1 MKTLLSATV
10 LALIAFAYAQT
21 VRPKIDGP
29 LSLTEAIRL
38 AQRSNPTLMAA
49 RAQLSASAAEM
60 KSARA
65 GLAPQLSANSFAI
78 TGSYGSIVSSSPSV
92 MPPYWLNVPSRG
104 FLDQNLMLMLPLFTG
119 GRLQAVVSSASWQ
132 QRAAEG
138 ELAET
143 QADVALKVQDAYLN
157 GLVANQMVLV
167 QEAKVAAAQ
176 ELLRTTQAL
185 FASGKGIEASVQRV
199 QAELARAQRSLTSA
213 RNQELKA
220 LLDLD
225 AAIGA
230 DFASSITLTEE
241 LSALTISGTLDEYV
255 LKATKSRGR
264 LLAARA
270 RAEALGADV
279 RSAEAQRSPQ
289 LYGQAMGDLSSQ
301 RMGTGSTFGLTLSIP
316 IFDGG
321 RINAEVAAAKAN
333 RAKSQAELAD
343 IAIAVENEVR
353 QAWLDV
359 ETAKSNAA
367 SAEVSVKAA
376 QSAYDVVAM
385 RVSAG
390 KSILL
395 EQLDALQALT
405 EAKGDLAQAIYEQ
418 NLAIARLDRATGGAK

>member
-1 MKTLLSATV
+1 VKIVLTV
-10 LALIAFAYAQT
+10 TALGIAGLVCAQS

-29 LSLTEAIRL
+29 LSLTEAIGL
-38 AQRSNPTLMAA
+38 AQQNNPMIAA
-49 RAQLSASAAEM
+49 GRAQLSASAAGT

-65 GLAPQLSANSFAI
+65 GLAPQLSANSFAT
-78 TGSYGSIVSSSPSV
+78 TGSYGSIVSSSPGV

-119 GRLQAVVSSASWQ
+119 GRLQAIVSSASWQ

-143 QADVALKVQDAYLN
+143 EAGISLKVQDAYLK
-157 GLVANQMVLV
+157 GLVAKQMVLV
-167 QEAKVAAAQ
+167 QEAKVATAQ
-176 ELLRTTQAL
+176 ELLRTTQAQ
-185 FASGKGIEASVQRV
+185 FEAGKGIEASVQRV
-199 QAELARAQRSLTSA
+199 QAELSRAQRSLTSA
-213 RNQELKA
+213 RNQESKA

-230 DFASSITLTEE
+230 DFASAITLTDE
-241 LSALTISGTLDEYV
+241 LSARAISGSLEEYV
-255 LKATKSRGR
+255 ARAMKSRGR

-270 RAEALGADV
+270 HAEAFGADV
-279 RSAEAQRSPQ
+279 RSAEAQRAPQ

-321 RINAEVAAAKAN
+321 RINSEVAAAKAN
-333 RAKSQAELAD
+333 RAKAQAELSD
-343 IAIAVENEVR
+343 VAIAVENEVR

-376 QSAYDVVAM
+376 QSAYDVVAL

-390 KSILL
+390 KSILV

-405 EAKGDLAQAIYEQ
+405 EAKADFAQAIYEQ
-418 NLAIARLDRATGGAK
+418 NLALARLDRATGGAK